1 MNDVLPYILD
11 YYNREVVAMI
21 SEKYNYEPMTAL
33 RKFLYSKTYRML
45 SNPKLEMWEFSPLG
59 IFDIWESEQVTGDVR
74 NSLYLRR

>member
-11 YYNREVVAMI
+11 YYNREVVTMI